1 MKFSFKLLYANK
13 CFPKKKKS
21 VLIRTYLNFCSV
33 GSNRYNALNVPLHN
47 RRYQVSTS
55 WDFIYEEVTFYTGVA

>member
-1 MKFSFKLLYANK
+1 MCFSYL
-13 CFPKKKKS
+13 KKS
-21 VLIRTYLNFCSV
+21 VLISTHLNFCPV

-55 WDFIYEEVTFYTGVA
+55 WDFMFKEVTFYTGIE